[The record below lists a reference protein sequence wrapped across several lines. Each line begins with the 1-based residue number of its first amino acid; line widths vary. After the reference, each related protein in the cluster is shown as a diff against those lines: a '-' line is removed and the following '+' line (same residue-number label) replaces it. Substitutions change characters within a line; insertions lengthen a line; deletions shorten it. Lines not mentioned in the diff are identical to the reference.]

1 MTNTGTELGKGTL
14 VAEGKVK
21 PEWIDVNGHMN
32 VAYYLLAFDQGVDAL
47 WTEVGIT
54 DEYIKTRKL
63 STFAVE
69 AHITY
74 QQELHEGDLYRVTA
88 QILAIDNKRV
98 HQFQRMYHAETG
110 ALAATGEW
118 LNLHINLETRRA
130 CVWPD
135 DILASFTAIA
145 ESQGSTAVP
154 PEMGKQMK
162 LIAPTFA
169 LQGYASDE

>member
-1 MTNTGTELGKGTL
+1 MITSGRESEQGTL
-14 VAEGKVK
+14 VAEGTVK

-74 QQELHEGDLYRVTA
+74 QQELHKGDLYRV
-88 QILAIDNKRV
+88 KRV